1 MKKILID
8 GNAAAAWG
16 AKLSRIQVFP
26 NFPITPQTEIIET
39 FARWKANK
47 EWDGE
52 LLFIE
57 SEHSVLAS
65 AITSQ
70 ATGARTFT
78 ASSSQGLML
87 MHEMHY
93 IAAGLRLPIVMV
105 NCSRGLSAPI
115 TLWPDHNDIL
125 ALRDTGW
132 IMLLAKN
139 NQEVL
144 DSIIQAYKIGEN
156 RNVLLPVIVNMEG
169 FILSYTSEP
178 TLIPDQNKVDKFLPK
193 YEPKTILDPNKP
205 MSLGTPVVEQYMYF
219 KSQIHKA
226 QENALKVVNDV
237 GKEFG
242 KKFGR
247 KYGLIEKYKTDDAKI
262 IFIATGSLCSTIQS
276 AVDSLRKK
284 RIKAGLLRLRCFR
297 PLPIK
302 EVTKALGDCN
312 NIAVIDNNISPGLG
326 GIIYSEM
333 QGILKNK
340 NISDFIVS
348 LGGKHIGRKD
358 FEMVA
363 KKTLKKKG
371 KFWVF

>member
-1 MKKILID
+1 
-8 GNAAAAWG
+8 
-16 AKLSRIQVFP
+16 
-26 NFPITPQTEIIET
+26 
-39 FARWKANK
+39 
-47 EWDGE
+47 
-52 LLFIE
+52 
-57 SEHSVLAS
+57 
-65 AITSQ
+65 
-70 ATGARTFT
+70 
-78 ASSSQGLML
+78 
-87 MHEMHY
+87 
-93 IAAGLRLPIVMV
+93 MV